1 MRRITSSLLL
11 LVLSVASL
19 RAISVHA
26 DDGLKGIDTSHGT
39 CRKLMIAGRDRT
51 SDCKDVLLNTR
62 YVDGRTGFY
71 FVTLDGTMITFS
83 SPNELAQRQPSRT
96 HVYPIDSIIF
106 KVEGEIRRVP
116 ARGVC
121 RPANPASASS
131 SLSCQANS
139 EVGKFEGEFL
149 ASATKASGL

>member
-1 MRRITSSLLL
+1 M
-11 LVLSVASL
+11 LSAACVTAMP
-19 RAISVHA
+19 VHA
-26 DDGLKGIDTSHGT
+26 EDGLKGIDTLHGT
-39 CRKLMIAGRDRT
+39 CRKLTIAGKDRT
-51 SDCKDVLLNTR
+51 FDCKDVLLNTR

-83 SPNELAQRQPSRT
+83 SPSELAQRQPSRT

-116 ARGVC
+116 AKGVC
-121 RPANPASASS
+121 RPANPANASS
-131 SLSCQANS
+131 GLSCQANS